1 MGENWLSSHQG
12 VNKTNL
18 WSCDPTS
25 WNERVT
31 CFLSHNNASSKI
43 RSLLWL
49 YHANRLVVLPYISTG
64 ENWLCSNQGVH
75 LTNKLSCDMYSWNE
89 WATCVLSLNNA
100 SSIISSLVWLYHA
113 NRLVVPSHTFLWV
126 KIGYLPTKV
135 LIKQTCGVAILLHG
149 TNE

>member
-31 CFLSHNNASSKI
+31 CFLSHNNASS
-43 RSLLWL
+43 
-49 YHANRLVVLPYISTG
+49 
-64 ENWLCSNQGVH
+64 
-75 LTNKLSCDMYSWNE
+75 
-89 WATCVLSLNNA
+89 
-100 SSIISSLVWLYHA
+100 IIKSLVSLYHA
-113 NRLVVPSHTFLWV
+113 NRLVVPSHTFLWE
-126 KIGYLPTKV
+126 KIGYGPTKV
-135 LIKQTCGVAILLHG
+135 LIKKTSGVAIRIHG